1 MGDEK
6 KVAKNESIGVV
17 HGELA
22 LGPCVYVF
30 HPINS
35 GYGQFKLFCKTRE
48 FLHFDI
54 KSIND
59 KFSNFENYRN

>member
-6 KVAKNESIGVV
+6 KVSKNESIGVV

-35 GYGQFKLFCKTRE
+35 GYGQFKLFCKTR
-48 FLHFDI
+48 FKNFDI
-54 KSIND
+54 LI
-59 KFSNFENYRN
+59 